1 MGFKIELTT
10 EQFITLFGDSEYLE
24 GFSDEAIDHV
34 LKRGCDVQS
43 QTDEPFDVGW
53 STFFDDARELNATEV
68 ADEYSEYLDEIAY
81 EVLEMAHNS
90 LVGLDNDVYVQ
101 LEEREDV
108 DHSELLIK
116 LMPDFTTAENWEE
129 SISALIASH
138 KDFISLDNG
147 KYLILE

>member
-1 MGFKIELTT
+1 MGFKVELTT
-10 EQFITLFGDSEYLE
+10 DQFIKLFGDSEYLE
-24 GFSDEAIDHV
+24 GFSDDAIDHI
-34 LKRGCDVQS
+34 LNKGCEFQN
-43 QTDEPFDVGW
+43 QTDDPFSISW
-53 STFFDDARELNATEV
+53 STFFDDARELNAIEV
-68 ADEYSEYLDEIAY
+68 TDEYSEYLDEIAY
-81 EVLEMAHNS
+81 EVLEMAHSS

-147 KYLILE
+147 NYLILE